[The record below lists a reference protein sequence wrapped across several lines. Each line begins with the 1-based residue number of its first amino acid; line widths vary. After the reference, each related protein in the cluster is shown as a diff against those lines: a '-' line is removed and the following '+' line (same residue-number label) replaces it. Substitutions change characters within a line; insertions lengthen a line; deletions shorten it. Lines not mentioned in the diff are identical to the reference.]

1 MDLNKVQ
8 SEMDFG
14 DESYKRTLQ
23 KKITKKLLEKPVIES
38 VDDLLDWKME
48 LWEYQ
53 YGIDYRM
60 QSLCDSFLSTDEIEN
75 FIDTIIC
82 NPYIPELPFFN
93 QTLMLL
99 THGDILYGGARGG
112 GKALELDTLI
122 PTPNGFTTMEDLMV
136 GDEVFDEQGN
146 ICKVTSKSDVFF
158 DHQCYKLV
166 FDDGSTVIAD
176 ENHRWLTDD
185 RASRQSK
192 SRAKH
197 RVYKNNQFS
206 RSQKHK
212 MTQPEVRTTKTI
224 YETLTKGS
232 RGDTNHSIDVC
243 EPLDLPE
250 RDLPIEPYCL
260 GLWLGDGTSSN
271 GSFTTADPEL
281 LDAFTG
287 AGYEVTERSVKYH
300 YGVIGLHKDLRE
312 NGLLNNKHIPSDYL
326 RASKEQRLS
335 LIQGLMDTDGN
346 ILKTHQCEFV
356 QKNEKVIDGLIE
368 LLRTFGIKVTK
379 RTTYKTDSKDKPKQ
393 KYFCI
398 KFTTNL
404 PVFRLKR
411 KSERLPDELRP
422 IQKRRMIKECIPI
435 DSVPCQ
441 CITVDSPNHMFLCTE
456 NFIPTHNSSAV
467 LMGALQYVEFSEWK
481 VGIFRLT
488 YKDLTSAGAILN
500 RAESWLY
507 ENPILKKAGIEPA
520 YSKTKYTFTF
530 PSGAEIQFAQI
541 QYDDDAK
548 HYQGAEFNEIYLDEA
563 PQFSKV
569 KLNRI
574 KASVRKSIESPLPT
588 GMKFTGNPG
597 EVSTEYFRDKFVQG
611 DGYFI
616 DSKFIDN
623 YYLDFEEYEERVFED
638 LKYEDPVLYAQ
649 WRNGDWN
656 ASNSG
661 SMFRT
666 DWFKFYTT
674 INERITRRVRFWDLA
689 STEKVD
695 PTKGDDPDWTVGT
708 LLFRGES
715 GRLYLDNIVRFRGEP
730 DEVEETIHEV
740 AMQDGKDVSIFVEQE
755 GGASGKAYVNYLQR
769 VLQGYNFE
777 GISAR
782 KDKVSR
788 AKPVASSV
796 KYGNLRLRDGEDWI
810 PDFIAELTS
819 FPTSGVHDDQVD
831 SLSGAFAQI
840 TDLGDTPN
848 SPTGAV
854 NHSRFNYLNS
864 LV

>member
-60 QSLCDSFLSTDEIEN
+60 QSLCDNFLSTDEIEN

-82 NPYIPELPFFN
+82 NPYIPNLPFFN

-99 THGDILYGGARGG
+99 TNGDLLYGGARGG
-112 GKALELDTLI
+112 GK
-122 PTPNGFTTMEDLMV
+122 
-136 GDEVFDEQGN
+136 
-146 ICKVTSKSDVFF
+146 
-158 DHQCYKLV
+158 
-166 FDDGSTVIAD
+166 
-176 ENHRWLTDD
+176 
-185 RASRQSK
+185 
-192 SRAKH
+192 
-197 RVYKNNQFS
+197 
-206 RSQKHK
+206 
-212 MTQPEVRTTKTI
+212 
-224 YETLTKGS
+224 
-232 RGDTNHSIDVC
+232 
-243 EPLDLPE
+243 
-250 RDLPIEPYCL
+250 
-260 GLWLGDGTSSN
+260 
-271 GSFTTADPEL
+271 
-281 LDAFTG
+281 
-287 AGYEVTERSVKYH
+287 
-300 YGVIGLHKDLRE
+300 
-312 NGLLNNKHIPSDYL
+312 
-326 RASKEQRLS
+326 
-335 LIQGLMDTDGN
+335 
-346 ILKTHQCEFV
+346 
-356 QKNEKVIDGLIE
+356 
-368 LLRTFGIKVTK
+368 
-379 RTTYKTDSKDKPKQ
+379 
-393 KYFCI
+393 
-398 KFTTNL
+398 
-404 PVFRLKR
+404 
-411 KSERLPDELRP
+411 SE
-422 IQKRRMIKECIPI
+422 
-435 DSVPCQ
+435 
-441 CITVDSPNHMFLCTE
+441 
-456 NFIPTHNSSAV
+456 AV
-467 LMGALQYVEFSEWK
+467 LMGALQYVEFSEWS

-611 DGYFI
+611 EGYFI

-819 FPTSGVHDDQVD
+819 FPTAKIHDDQVD

-848 SPTGAV
+848 NPNGMV
-854 NHSRFNYLNS
+854 NHAKFNYLNG